1 MSQPTILDATTPA
14 QVIALVPAGTP
25 DPLAGQTL
33 AQIALVGDGVT
44 LRTSLAVRVIR
55 DGKSAK
61 NAQKALERLF
71 AGEGVAIPARPEK
84 APAKASTTP
93 ATSPRTKGTNPN
105 RAIVAQNAR
114 NRGVVSERDAFALVA
129 AVGRSAGYS
138 IPRWV
143 TAGAKGRTIA
153 PKA

>member
-1 MSQPTILDATTPA
+1 MF
-14 QVIALVPAGTP
+14 
-25 DPLAGQTL
+25 AGQTL
-33 AQIALVGDGVT
+33 AQIADT
-44 LRTSLAVRVIR
+44 LASTPSENLGPVVEAARTELQARIDR
-55 DGKSAK
+55 GGKSAK
-61 NAQKALERLF
+61 NAQKALERMN
-71 AGEGVAIPARPEK
+71 AGGDVRIPARPEK
-84 APAKASTTP
+84 APAASAPKAP